1 MEISGYHLH
10 VVYIPTV
17 VKKILW
23 SKRCKDKNLVGTVKE
38 VIQQVSSSKKWISKQ
53 AFDGEGKPILQ
64 KNGKP
69 VLRKSYSV
77 LQDDF
82 YQAMKEKGYLDLER
96 GERGSS
102 EEHLTVTQ
110 FKVEQE
116 RQRLDK
122 LQNQVVS
129 NEKKLKQIES
139 TTKIKKQILA
149 RYDEI
154 DRMGKETIAGN
165 IQFTKSEANELKT
178 LAKQSIEQKGV
189 ITNLKN
195 KLEKAKKDINIWKQR
210 YEQLLGQTGDF
221 IEAIKHAP
229 ELVKTFIDKVIHT
242 KNEVSKGQQNK
253 KHEQSL

>member
-1 MEISGYHLH
+1 M
-10 VVYIPTV
+10 
-17 VKKILW
+17 
-23 SKRCKDKNLVGTVKE
+23 
-38 VIQQVSSSKKWISKQ
+38 
-53 AFDGEGKPILQ
+53 
-64 KNGKP
+64 
-69 VLRKSYSV
+69 
-77 LQDDF
+77 QDDF

-116 RQRLDK
+116 KQRLDK

-129 NEKKLKQIES
+129 SEKKLKQIES
-139 TTKIKKQILA
+139 TTKIKNHILA

-165 IQFTKSEANELKT
+165 VQFSKSEANELKT
-178 LAKQSIEQKGV
+178 LAKQSIEQKEV

-210 YEQLLGQTGDF
+210 YEQLLEQTSDF

-229 ELVKTFIDKVIHT
+229 ELVKAFIDKVIHT
-242 KNEVSKGQQNK
+242 KNEVSKGQQSK